1 MTGRTILITG
11 ASRGIGLGL
20 VGQILASHPRD
31 RVIATYRDQASS
43 PKLVELTQTYPKDRL
58 LILPLEVTSEESHKK
73 LKEALEAE
81 GINSIDILIANA
93 GVASSNFGSPVSTTA
108 AEYESD
114 WKVNVLGTLY
124 TLQTFHEHVLRSKV
138 KLTVVVSS
146 IMASLTLLPE
156 MGSAT
161 LASAYRVSKTAL
173 NMLAATFAEDANY
186 KGAGGKVVILHPGWV
201 QTDMGG
207 ARAPTTVSESVT
219 GIVQVLDQA
228 TEVQVASEVEG
239 RGDYQKKLKEGSH
252 VFVDFQV
259 FVLSSYCGCLCYDGF
274 GDEFCLAAVEFWE
287 LGVAG
292 KYQRLFLSGA
302 VTPAV
307 VIVHCTSNKN

>member
-1 MTGRTILITG
+1 MTSRTILITG

-58 LILPLEVTSEESHKK
+58 LILPLE
-73 LKEALEAE
+73 
-81 GINSIDILIANA
+81 
-93 GVASSNFGSPVSTTA
+93 
-108 AEYESD
+108 
-114 WKVNVLGTLY
+114 
-124 TLQTFHEHVLRSKV
+124 TFHEHVLRSKV

-146 IMASLTLLPE
+146 FMASLTLLPQ
-156 MGSAT
+156 SSSFAI
-161 LASAYRVSKTAL
+161 ASAYRVSKTAL
-173 NMLAATFAEDANY
+173 NMLAATFAEDTNY

-252 VFVDFQV
+252 VFVDFQ
-259 FVLSSYCGCLCYDGF
+259 
-274 GDEFCLAAVEFWE
+274 DET
-287 LGVAG
+287 GVCEEIEEED
-292 KYQRLFLSGA
+292 
-302 VTPAV
+302 AV
-307 VIVHCTSNKN
+307 VAKEKLKVDEEETYSSREEVAANAGGTGSVGAAADKAVAFSMVAFLKGRHWNMQL